1 MYSLFLVSWEVFFC
15 LSYKRL
21 VGQNNSCYILS
32 VKKDKVKMK
41 VFKYS
46 SFLI

>member
-1 MYSLFLVSWEVFFC
+1 MYNLFLVSWEVVFTFP
-15 LSYKRL
+15 KRL
-21 VGQNNSCYILS
+21 VGQSNFCCILS

-41 VFKYS
+41 VLKYS